1 MAGAKE
7 IIQQWQYHGKIHPK
21 LLEDKAFENC
31 KKAGLTS
38 VQSYFT
44 WAEIEK
50 ESGKFDFSTYDI
62 LVEKLKEHNIKW
74 VPFFILGPNYATPK
88 WFQESDECVYAKCL
102 EHNKESKI
110 QSIWNPFL
118 PKQVDRFL
126 KILSEHYQDKNI
138 LESICLGISGNWG
151 ESIYPVGGG
160 FYKDFHSHKG
170 WWCGDKYAVQ
180 DFKKYIAKKYNSLDE
195 LNVVWKTNFSSF
207 ELIDFPN
214 LRYSYPV
221 SREIYKFIPSFLKP
235 SAKFIY
241 NLLKSDSKKETKDII
256 VEQQWLDFVE
266 WYISS
271 MTNWAEF
278 WLKTA
283 RKYFPDSEIYLVTG
297 GDGNPM
303 MGADFAAQTKIAAKY
318 NAGIRVTNQT
328 DDYSYSF
335 ALTRLVASASK
346 FYKSYFTT
354 EEVWISKPESVMMR
368 IFDVISSG
376 SKGFY
381 CKNIIGAGKDYC
393 TKKDFPAGESTKGAE
408 ILSKNLH
415 YFKISKPIIKTAV
428 FFPNTSIAFDPS
440 ILDSLYKQ
448 CAKLRDVLDFDI
460 LDENMIKD
468 GALENYKFLIV
479 IQGKLLSQELL
490 KRIKEWVES
499 GGIFISQYSVKSFGT
514 EIDEPK
520 RIGHG
525 HISFYLGKRKRY
537 LDFIKESVYNQKK
550 IYPWHGIPIIDGEW
564 DNIYAT
570 QFSDRVVYYNA
581 NNFEVNKKVGSE
593 FVKIRANS
601 IKEKGNKL

>member
-1 MAGAKE
+1 MNEIKE
-7 IIQQWQYHGKIHPK
+7 IIQQWQYHDKVDPK
-21 LLEDKAFENC
+21 LLEDESFENC

-50 ESGKFDFSTYDI
+50 EPGKFDFSTYDI
-62 LVEKLKEHNIKW
+62 LVEKLKKHNLKW

-126 KILSEHYQDKNI
+126 KILSEHYEDKNI

-151 ESIYPVGGG
+151 ESIYPVEGG
-160 FYKDFHSHKG
+160 FYKNFHSHKG

-180 DFKKYIAKKYNSLDE
+180 DFKKYIIGKYDSLDE
-195 LNVVWKTNFSSF
+195 FNTAWQTDIPSF

-214 LRYSYPV
+214 LKYSYPL
-221 SREIYKFIPSFLKP
+221 SREIYRFIPSFLRP
-235 SAKFIY
+235 SIKFIY
-241 NLLKSDSKKETKDII
+241 NLLKSDSRKEIKDIAD
-256 VEQQWLDFVE
+256 EQQWLDFVE
-266 WYISS
+266 WYMVS

-278 WLKTA
+278 WLETA
-283 RKYFPDSEIYLVTG
+283 RKYFPDNEIYLVTG

-303 MGADFAAQTKIAAKY
+303 MGADFSAQTKIAAKY
-318 NAGIRVTNQT
+318 KAGIRITNQT

-335 ALTRLVASASK
+335 AITRLVASASK

-354 EEVWISKPESVMMR
+354 EEVWINKPESVMMR
-368 IFDVISSG
+368 IFDVITSG
-376 SKGFY
+376 AKGFY

-393 TKKDFPAGESTKGAE
+393 TKKDFPAGKPTPGAE

-415 YFKISKPIIKTAV
+415 YFQLSEPIVETAV
-428 FFPNTSIAFDPS
+428 FFPNTSIVFEPS

-448 CAKLRDVLDFDI
+448 CAQLRDVLDFDL

-468 GALENYKFLIV
+468 GALEGYKFFI
-479 IQGKLLSQELL
+479 IIEGKPLSEEVLE
-490 KRIKEWVES
+490 KIKKWVEL
-499 GGIFISQYSVKSFGT
+499 GGIFIFQDFIKSFVI
-514 EIDEPK
+514 EADKPK
-520 RIGHG
+520 RINQGY
-525 HISFYLGKRKRY
+525 ISSYLGKRKKY
-537 LDFIKESVYNQKK
+537 LNFIKESVYNQNKT
-550 IYPWHGIPIIDGEW
+550 YPWPGISIIDGEW

-570 QFSDRVVYYNA
+570 QFRDEIGYYNA

-593 FVKIRANS
+593 FIKIKANS
-601 IKEKGNKL
+601 IKIEQNKL

>member
-1 MAGAKE
+1 ME
-7 IIQQWQYHGKIHPK
+7 IIQQWQYHGKVDPK
-21 LLEDKAFENC
+21 LLEDKSFENC

-50 ESGKFDFSTYDI
+50 EHGKFDFSTYDA
-62 LVEKLKEHNIKW
+62 LVEKLKEHNLKW
-74 VPFFILGPNYATPK
+74 VPSFILGPNYATPK

-126 KILSEHYQDKNI
+126 KALSEHYEDKSI

-151 ESIYPVGGG
+151 ESIYPVEGG

-170 WWCGDKYAVQ
+170 WWCGDKYAIQ
-180 DFKKYIAKKYNSLDE
+180 DFKRYIAKKYNSLDK
-195 LNVVWKTNFSSF
+195 LNMAWKTDIPSF

-214 LRYSYPV
+214 LKYSYPL
-221 SREIYKFIPSFLKP
+221 SREIYRFIPSFLRP

-241 NLLKSDSKKETKDII
+241 NLLKSDSQKEIKDITD
-256 VEQQWLDFVE
+256 EQQWLDFVE
-266 WYISS
+266 WYMVS

-278 WLKTA
+278 WLETA
-283 RKYFPDSEIYLVTG
+283 RKYFPDNEIYLVTG

-303 MGADFAAQTKIAAKY
+303 MGADFSAQTKIAAKY
-318 NAGIRVTNQT
+318 NAGIRITNQT

-335 ALTRLVASASK
+335 ALSRLFASASK

-354 EEVWISKPESVMMR
+354 EEVWVNKPESIMMR
-368 IFDVISSG
+368 IFDVITSG
-376 SKGFY
+376 AKGFY
-381 CKNIIGAGKDYC
+381 SKNIIGAGKDYC
-393 TKKDFPAGESTKGAE
+393 TKKDFPAGKPTEGAE

-415 YFKISKPIIKTAV
+415 YFQLFEPIVKTAV
-428 FFPNTSIAFDPS
+428 FFPNTSIAFEPS

-448 CAKLRDVLDFDI
+448 CAQLRDVLDFDL

-468 GALENYKFLIV
+468 GALKGYKFFMTIE
-479 IQGKLLSQELL
+479 GKSLSEEVLE
-490 KRIKEWVES
+490 KIKKWVEL
-499 GGIFISQYSVKSFGT
+499 GGIFIFQDSIKSFSI
-514 EIDEPK
+514 EIDKPK
-520 RIGHG
+520 RIGQG
-525 HISFYLGKRKRY
+525 YISSYLGPRKKY

-550 IYPWHGIPIIDGEW
+550 TYPWQGISIIDGEW
-564 DNIYAT
+564 DNVYAT
-570 QFSDRVVYYNA
+570 QFSDKIVYYNA

-593 FVKIRANS
+593 FIKIKANS
-601 IKEKGNKL
+601 IKIEDNKL

>member
-1 MAGAKE
+1 MNEIKE
-7 IIQQWQYHGKIHPK
+7 IIQQWQYYGKVDPK
-21 LLEDKAFENC
+21 LLEDKSFENC

-50 ESGKFDFSTYDI
+50 EHGKFDFSTYDI
-62 LVEKLKEHNIKW
+62 LVKKLKEHNLKW

-126 KILSEHYQDKNI
+126 KILSEHYENKSI

-170 WWCGDKYAVQ
+170 WWCGDKYAIQ
-180 DFKKYIAKKYNSLDE
+180 DFKKYIIKKYNSLDK
-195 LNVVWKTNFSSF
+195 LNIAWKTDIPSF
-207 ELIDFPN
+207 ELVGFPD

-221 SREIYKFIPSFLKP
+221 SREIYRFIPSFLRP
-235 SAKFIY
+235 SVKFIY
-241 NLLKSDSKKETKDII
+241 KLLKSDPKKEIENTKNG
-256 VEQQWLDFVE
+256 QQWLDFTE
-266 WYISS
+266 WYTFS

-278 WLKTA
+278 WLQTA
-283 RKYFPDSEIYLVTG
+283 REYFPDNEIYLVTG

-303 MGADFAAQTKIAAKY
+303 MGADFSAQTKIASKY
-318 NAGIRVTNQT
+318 NAGIRITNQT

-354 EEVWISKPESVMMR
+354 EEVWVNKPESIMMR
-368 IFDVISSG
+368 IFDVITSG
-376 SKGFY
+376 AKGFY
-381 CKNIIGAGKDYC
+381 SKNIIGAGKDYC
-393 TKKDFPAGESTKGAE
+393 TKKDFPAGEPTQGAE

-415 YFKISKPIIKTAV
+415 YFQLSEPIVKTAV
-428 FFPNTSIAFDPS
+428 FFPNTSIAFEPS

-448 CAKLRDVLDFDI
+448 CAQLRDVLDFDL

-468 GALENYKFLIV
+468 GALEGYKFFI
-479 IQGKLLSQELL
+479 IIEGKPLSEEVLE
-490 KRIKEWVES
+490 KIKKWVEL
-499 GGIFISQYSVKSFGT
+499 GGIFISQNSIKSFSIQ
-514 EIDEPK
+514 IDKPK
-520 RIGHG
+520 RIGQG
-525 HISFYLGKRKRY
+525 YISSYLGQRKKY
-537 LDFIKESVYNQKK
+537 LDFIKESVHNQKK
-550 IYPWHGIPIIDGEW
+550 IYPWQGIPIIDGEW
-564 DNIYAT
+564 DNVYAT
-570 QFSDRVVYYNA
+570 QFSDKVVYYNA
-581 NNFEVNKKVGSE
+581 NNFEVNKKVDQK
-593 FVKIRANS
+593 FIKIKANS
-601 IKEKGNKL
+601 IKIEQNKL